1 MRIVRNKK
9 SLGSGTEAIQKEK
22 KKKKLKDKNQLRIFL
37 ESIDLVTLKE
47 SLTFNI
53 LKAN

>member
-1 MRIVRNKK
+1 MRNKK
-9 SLGSGTEAIQKEK
+9 SLGSVTEAIQKE

>member
-1 MRIVRNKK
+1 MRNKK
-9 SLGSGTEAIQKEK
+9 SLGSVTEAIQKEK
-22 KKKKLKDKNQLRIFL
+22 KRNKDKNQLRIFL